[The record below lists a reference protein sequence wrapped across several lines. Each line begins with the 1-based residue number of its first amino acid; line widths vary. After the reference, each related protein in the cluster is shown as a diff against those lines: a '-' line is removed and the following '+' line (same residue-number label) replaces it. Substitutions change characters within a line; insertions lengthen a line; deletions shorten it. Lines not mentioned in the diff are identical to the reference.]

1 MFMLLRDLV
10 SMPTYTEAAIGQ
22 LSKHIYQSHP
32 GQNHIGIYTELGQMN
47 NISRAV
53 WGG

>member
-1 MFMLLRDLV
+1 MLSQNLV

-32 GQNHIGIYTELGQMN
+32 GQNHMGVYAELGQMN
-47 NISRAV
+47 NIAKAV
-53 WGG
+53 WGE